1 MKINLRRILLAIVI
15 LAGAFG
21 AYQWNV
27 QRKAASQAATA
38 AAEATKVVAQTLE
51 LAPTDIVVAQTQTL
65 TQGLPVS
72 GTLKAVNSAMV
83 KARVVGELMDFTL
96 REGDRVQQGQVVA
109 RIDPTEYLAR
119 QRQAQRQVDA
129 AMAQVEVAQKQFD
142 NNKALVDQGFISKTA
157 LDTSLSNLSGA
168 KASHLAAVAALD
180 VARKSVDD
188 TTLKAPLPGL
198 IAQRLAQP
206 GERVGLDAR
215 IVEIVDLSQLEIEA
229 AIPPADAAA
238 VRIGQS
244 ARLTLEGSSAIV
256 QARVLR
262 INPSAQAGSRSVLI
276 YLGVKN
282 SADSHQPDIRQ
293 PNSRQPDLRQGLFV
307 QGLLS
312 TTDISA
318 LAVPVTSVRTDK
330 PQPYVQ
336 WIDNGQVRHM
346 TVALGARGQVGE
358 HHWVA
363 VTGVGATL
371 AQGAQ
376 ILSASSGAVREGTR
390 VKFTAVKP

>member
-1 MKINLRRILLAIVI
+1 MKSYLRRALLAIVI
-15 LAGAFG
+15 LAAAFG
-21 AYQWNV
+21 AYRWNL
-27 QRKAASQAATA
+27 QRKAAAQVTA
-38 AAEATKVVAQTLE
+38 ASTEAAKLVAQTLE
-51 LAPTDIVVAQTQTL
+51 LAPSDVVVAQTL
-65 TQGLPVS
+65 TMTQDLPVS

-83 KARVVGELMDFTL
+83 KARVAGELMDFTL

-129 AMAQVEVAQKQFD
+129 ALAQVEVAQKQFD

-157 LDTSLSNLSGA
+157 LDTSLFNLNGA
-168 KASHLAAVAALD
+168 KATHLAAVAAFD

-188 TTLKAPLPGL
+188 TSLKAPLSGL

-206 GERVGLDAR
+206 GERVALDAR
-215 IVEIVDLSQLEIEA
+215 IVEIVDLTQLEVEA
-229 AIPPADAAA
+229 AVPPADAAQ

-244 ARLTLEGSSAIV
+244 ASLTLEGSTTSV
-256 QARVLR
+256 KARVLR
-262 INPSAQAGSRSVLI
+262 INPSAQAGSRSVLM
-276 YLGVKN
+276 YLGVQ
-282 SADSHQPDIRQ
+282 AH
-293 PNSRQPDLRQGLFV
+293 PDLRQGLFV
-307 QGLLS
+307 QGQLATTAVS
-312 TTDISA
+312 T

-346 TVALGARGQVGE
+346 TVSQGLRGQAQAQE
-358 HHWVA
+358 MVA

-371 AQGAQ
+371 TEGMQ
-376 ILSASSGAVREGTR
+376 ILSASSGAVREGTK
-390 VKFTAVKP
+390 VKFTTVKP

>member
-1 MKINLRRILLAIVI
+1 MKLSLRRTLLAIVI
-15 LAGAFG
+15 LAAAFG
-21 AYQWNV
+21 IYKWVA
-27 QRKAASQAATA
+27 QRKATAQASSA
-38 AAEATKVVAQTLE
+38 AAEAAKVVAQTLE
-51 LAPTDIVVAQTQTL
+51 LGPSDIVVAQTLTL
-65 TQGLPVS
+65 SQGLPVS

-96 REGDRVQQGQVVA
+96 REGDRVKQGQVVA

-129 AMAQVEVAQKQFD
+129 ATAQVEVAQKQFD
-142 NNKALVDQGFISKTA
+142 NNQALVDQGFISKTA
-157 LDTSLSNLSGA
+157 LDTSLSNLNGA

-188 TTLKAPLPGL
+188 TVLKAPLSGL

-206 GERVGLDAR
+206 GERVALEAR
-215 IVEIVDLSQLEIEA
+215 IVEIVDLNQLEIEA
-229 AIPPADAAA
+229 AIPSSDAAA

-244 ARLTLEGSSAIV
+244 ASLTMEGSQGVV

-262 INPSAQAGSRSVLI
+262 INPSVQAGSRSVLI
-276 YLGVKN
+276 YLGVN
-282 SADSHQPDIRQ
+282 HQTE
-293 PNSRQPDLRQGLFV
+293 SRQPELRQGLFV
-307 QGLLS
+307 QGQLA
-312 TTDISA
+312 TTEMLA

-346 TVALGARGQVGE
+346 TVTLGARGQVGE
-358 HHWVA
+358 QNRVA

-371 AQGAQ
+371 TEGAQ
-376 ILSASSGAVREGTR
+376 ILGASSGAVREGTR

>member
-1 MKINLRRILLAIVI
+1 MKLSLRRTLLAIVI
-15 LAGAFG
+15 LAAAFG
-21 AYQWNV
+21 IYKWVA
-27 QRKAASQAATA
+27 QRKATAQASSA
-38 AAEATKVVAQTLE
+38 AAEAAKVVAQTLE
-51 LAPTDIVVAQTQTL
+51 LGPSDIVVAQTLTL
-65 TQGLPVS
+65 SQGLPVS

-96 REGDRVQQGQVVA
+96 REGDRVKQGQVVA

-129 AMAQVEVAQKQFD
+129 ATAQVEVAQKQFD
-142 NNKALVDQGFISKTA
+142 NNQALVDQGFISKTA
-157 LDTSLSNLSGA
+157 LDTSLSNLNGA

-188 TTLKAPLPGL
+188 TVLKAPLSGL

-206 GERVGLDAR
+206 GERVALDAR
-215 IVEIVDLSQLEIEA
+215 IVEIVDLNQLEIEA
-229 AIPPADAAA
+229 AIPSSDAAA

-244 ARLTLEGSSAIV
+244 ASLTMEGSQGVV

-262 INPSAQAGSRSVLI
+262 INPSVQAGSRSVMI

-282 SADSHQPDIRQ
+282 QPE
-293 PNSRQPDLRQGLFV
+293 SRQSELRQGLFV
-307 QGLLS
+307 QGQLA
-312 TTDISA
+312 TTEISA

-346 TVALGARGQVGE
+346 TVTLGARGQVGE
-358 HHWVA
+358 QNRVA

-371 AQGAQ
+371 TEGAQ
-376 ILSASSGAVREGTR
+376 ILGASSGAVREGTR

>member
-1 MKINLRRILLAIVI
+1 MKLSLRRTLLAIVL
-15 LAGAFG
+15 LAAAFG
-21 AYQWNV
+21 AYQWV
-27 QRKAASQAATA
+27 SQRKAAAQASSA
-38 AAEATKVVAQTLE
+38 AAEAAKVVAQTLE
-51 LAPTDIVVAQTQTL
+51 LAPSDIVVAQTMTL
-65 TQGLPVS
+65 SQGLPVS

-129 AMAQVEVAQKQFD
+129 ATAQVEVAQKQFD
-142 NNKALVDQGFISKTA
+142 NNQALVDQGFISKTA
-157 LDTSLSNLSGA
+157 LDTSLSNLNGA

-188 TTLKAPLPGL
+188 TVLKAPLSGL

-206 GERVGLDAR
+206 GERVALDAR
-215 IVEIVDLSQLEIEA
+215 IVEIVDLNQLEIEA
-229 AIPPADAAA
+229 AIPSSDAAA

-244 ARLTLEGSSAIV
+244 ASLTLEGSQGVV

-262 INPSAQAGSRSVLI
+262 INPSVQAGSRSVLI
-276 YLGVKN
+276 YLGVN
-282 SADSHQPDIRQ
+282 HQTE
-293 PNSRQPDLRQGLFV
+293 SRQPELRQGLFV
-307 QGLLS
+307 QGQLA
-312 TTDISA
+312 TTEMSA

-346 TVALGARGQVGE
+346 TVRLGARGQVGE
-358 HHWVA
+358 ENRVA
-363 VTGVGATL
+363 VTGVGAALVEGT
-371 AQGAQ
+371 Q
-376 ILSASSGAVREGTR
+376 ILGASSGAVREGTR

>member
-1 MKINLRRILLAIVI
+1 MKSYLRRALLAIVI
-15 LAGAFG
+15 LAAAFG
-21 AYQWNV
+21 AYRWNL
-27 QRKAASQAATA
+27 QRKAAAQVTA
-38 AAEATKVVAQTLE
+38 ASTEAAKLVAQTMELAPSDVVVAQTL
-51 LAPTDIVVAQTQTL
+51 TMTQD
-65 TQGLPVS
+65 LPVS

-83 KARVVGELMDFTL
+83 KARVAGELMDFTL

-129 AMAQVEVAQKQFD
+129 ALAQVEVAQKQFD

-157 LDTSLSNLSGA
+157 LDTSLFNLNGA
-168 KASHLAAVAALD
+168 KATHLAAVAALD

-188 TTLKAPLPGL
+188 TSLKAPLSGL

-206 GERVGLDAR
+206 GERVALDAR
-215 IVEIVDLSQLEIEA
+215 IVEIVDLTQLEVEA
-229 AIPPADAAA
+229 AVPPADAAQ

-244 ARLTLEGSSAIV
+244 ASLTLEGSTTSV
-256 QARVLR
+256 KARVLR
-262 INPSAQAGSRSVLI
+262 INPSAQAGSRSVLM
-276 YLGVKN
+276 YLGVQ
-282 SADSHQPDIRQ
+282 AH
-293 PNSRQPDLRQGLFV
+293 PDLRQGLFV
-307 QGLLS
+307 QGQLATTAVS
-312 TTDISA
+312 T

-346 TVALGARGQVGE
+346 TVSQGLRGQAQAQE
-358 HHWVA
+358 MVA

-371 AQGAQ
+371 TEGMQ
-376 ILSASSGAVREGTR
+376 ILSASSGAVREGTK
-390 VKFTAVKP
+390 VKFTTVKP

>member
-1 MKINLRRILLAIVI
+1 MKTYLRRILLAIVI

-83 KARVVGELMDFTL
+83 KARVSGELMDFNL

-157 LDTSLSNLSGA
+157 LDTSLSNLNGA
-168 KASHLAAVAALD
+168 KASHLAAMAALD

-282 SADSHQPDIRQ
+282 SAESHQPD
-293 PNSRQPDLRQGLFV
+293 SRQPDLRQGLFV

-346 TVALGARGQVGE
+346 TVTLGARGQVGE
-358 HHWVA
+358 QHWVA

-371 AQGAQ
+371 AQGGQ
-376 ILSASSGAVREGTR
+376 ILSVSSGAVREGTR

>member
-1 MKINLRRILLAIVI
+1 MKINLRRTLLAIVI

-282 SADSHQPDIRQ
+282 SADSL
-293 PNSRQPDLRQGLFV
+293 QPDLRQGLFV

-358 HHWVA
+358 QHWVA

>member
-1 MKINLRRILLAIVI
+1 MKLSLRRTLLAIVI
-15 LAGAFG
+15 LAAAFG
-21 AYQWNV
+21 IYKWVA
-27 QRKAASQAATA
+27 QRKATAQASSA
-38 AAEATKVVAQTLE
+38 AAEAAKVVAQTLE
-51 LAPTDIVVAQTQTL
+51 LEPSDIVVAQTLTL
-65 TQGLPVS
+65 SQGLPVS

-129 AMAQVEVAQKQFD
+129 ATAQVEVAQKQFD
-142 NNKALVDQGFISKTA
+142 NNQALVDQGFISKTA
-157 LDTSLSNLSGA
+157 LDTSLSNLNGA

-188 TTLKAPLPGL
+188 TVLKAPLSGL

-206 GERVGLDAR
+206 GERVALDAR
-215 IVEIVDLSQLEIEA
+215 IVEIVDLNQLEIEA
-229 AIPPADAAA
+229 AIPSSDAAA

-244 ARLTLEGSSAIV
+244 ASLTMEGSQGVV

-262 INPSAQAGSRSVLI
+262 INPSVQAGSRSVLI
-276 YLGVKN
+276 YLGVN
-282 SADSHQPDIRQ
+282 HQTE
-293 PNSRQPDLRQGLFV
+293 SRQPELRQGLFV
-307 QGLLS
+307 QGQLA
-312 TTDISA
+312 TTEMSA

-346 TVALGARGQVGE
+346 TVTLGARGQVGE
-358 HHWVA
+358 QNRVA
-363 VTGVGATL
+363 VTGVGAALVEGT
-371 AQGAQ
+371 Q
-376 ILSASSGAVREGTR
+376 ILGASSGAVREGTR

>member
-188 TTLKAPLPGL
+188 TTLKAPLTGL

-358 HHWVA
+358 QHWVA

>member
-1 MKINLRRILLAIVI
+1 MKPYLRRTLLAIVV
-15 LAGAFG
+15 LGAALG
-21 AYQWNV
+21 AYKV
-27 QRKAASQAATA
+27 IAQRKATAQATSA
-38 AAEATKVVAQTLE
+38 AAEAAKVVAQTLE
-51 LAPTDIVVAQTQTL
+51 LAPSDIVVAQTQTL

-83 KARVVGELMDFTL
+83 KARVTGELMDFTL
-96 REGDRVQQGQVVA
+96 REGDRVKQGQVVA

-168 KASHLAAVAALD
+168 KASYLAAVAALD

-188 TTLKAPLPGL
+188 TTLKAPLSGL

-206 GERVGLDAR
+206 GERVAPDAR

-229 AIPPADAAA
+229 AVPPADAAA
-238 VRIGQS
+238 VRMGQS
-244 ARLTLEGSSAIV
+244 ASLTMEGSQRVV

-262 INPSAQAGSRSVLI
+262 INPSTQAGSRSVLI
-276 YLGVKN
+276 YLGVN
-282 SADSHQPDIRQ
+282 NQAE
-293 PNSRQPDLRQGLFV
+293 SRQTELRQGLFL
-307 QGLLS
+307 QGQLATTELS
-312 TTDISA
+312 S

-336 WIDNGQVRHM
+336 WIDNSQVRHM
-346 TVALGARGQVGE
+346 TVNLGARGQVNE
-358 HHWVA
+358 QNMVA

-371 AQGAQ
+371 AEGTQ

>member
-1 MKINLRRILLAIVI
+1 MKSYLRRALLAIVI
-15 LAGAFG
+15 LAAAFG
-21 AYQWNV
+21 AYRWNL
-27 QRKAASQAATA
+27 QRKAAAQVTA
-38 AAEATKVVAQTLE
+38 ASTEAAKLVAQTLE
-51 LAPTDIVVAQTQTL
+51 LAPSDVVVAQTL
-65 TQGLPVS
+65 TMTQDLPVS

-83 KARVVGELMDFTL
+83 KARVAGELMDFTL

-129 AMAQVEVAQKQFD
+129 ALAQVEVAQKQFD

-157 LDTSLSNLSGA
+157 LDTSLFNLNGA
-168 KASHLAAVAALD
+168 KATHLAAVAALD

-188 TTLKAPLPGL
+188 TSLKAPLSGL

-206 GERVGLDAR
+206 GERVALDAR
-215 IVEIVDLSQLEIEA
+215 IVEIVDLTQLEVEA
-229 AIPPADAAA
+229 AVPPADAAQ

-244 ARLTLEGSSAIV
+244 ASLTLEGSTTSV
-256 QARVLR
+256 KARVLR
-262 INPSAQAGSRSVLI
+262 INPSAQAGSRSVLM
-276 YLGVKN
+276 YLGVQ
-282 SADSHQPDIRQ
+282 AH
-293 PNSRQPDLRQGLFV
+293 PDLRQGLFV
-307 QGLLS
+307 QGQLATTAVS
-312 TTDISA
+312 T

-346 TVALGARGQVGE
+346 TVSQGLRGQAQAQE
-358 HHWVA
+358 MVA

-371 AQGAQ
+371 TEGMQ
-376 ILSASSGAVREGTR
+376 ILSASSGAVREGTK
-390 VKFTAVKP
+390 VKFTTVKP

>member
-188 TTLKAPLPGL
+188 TTLKAPLTGL

-282 SADSHQPDIRQ
+282 SADS
-293 PNSRQPDLRQGLFV
+293 RQPDLRQGLFV

-358 HHWVA
+358 QHWVA

>member
-188 TTLKAPLPGL
+188 TTLKAPLTGL

-282 SADSHQPDIRQ
+282 SADSRQPD
-293 PNSRQPDLRQGLFV
+293 SRQPDLRQGLFV

-358 HHWVA
+358 QHWVA

>member
-1 MKINLRRILLAIVI
+1 MKTYLRRILLAIVI

-157 LDTSLSNLSGA
+157 LDTSLSNLNGA
-168 KASHLAAVAALD
+168 KASHLAAMAALD

-282 SADSHQPDIRQ
+282 SAESHQPD
-293 PNSRQPDLRQGLFV
+293 SRQPDLRQGLFV

-346 TVALGARGQVGE
+346 TVTLGARGQVGE
-358 HHWVA
+358 QHWVA

-371 AQGAQ
+371 AQGGQ

>member
-188 TTLKAPLPGL
+188 TTLKAPLTGL

-282 SADSHQPDIRQ
+282 SAESRQPD
-293 PNSRQPDLRQGLFV
+293 SRQPDLRQGLFV

-358 HHWVA
+358 QHWVA

>member
-1 MKINLRRILLAIVI
+1 MKLSLRRTLLAIVI
-15 LAGAFG
+15 LAAAFG
-21 AYQWNV
+21 IYKWVA
-27 QRKAASQAATA
+27 QRKATAQASSA
-38 AAEATKVVAQTLE
+38 AAEAAKVVAQTLE
-51 LAPTDIVVAQTQTL
+51 LGPSDIVVAQTLTL
-65 TQGLPVS
+65 SQGLPVS

-129 AMAQVEVAQKQFD
+129 ATAQVEVAQKQFD
-142 NNKALVDQGFISKTA
+142 NNQALVDQGFISKTA
-157 LDTSLSNLSGA
+157 LDTSLSNLNGA

-188 TTLKAPLPGL
+188 TVLKAPLSGL

-206 GERVGLDAR
+206 GERVALDAR
-215 IVEIVDLSQLEIEA
+215 IVEIVDLNQLEIEA
-229 AIPPADAAA
+229 AIPSSDAAA

-244 ARLTLEGSSAIV
+244 ASLTMEGSQGVV

-262 INPSAQAGSRSVLI
+262 INPSVQAGSRSVLI
-276 YLGVKN
+276 YLGVN
-282 SADSHQPDIRQ
+282 HQTE
-293 PNSRQPDLRQGLFV
+293 SRQPELRQGLFV
-307 QGLLS
+307 QGQLA
-312 TTDISA
+312 TTEMSA

-346 TVALGARGQVGE
+346 TVTLGARGQVGE
-358 HHWVA
+358 QNRVA
-363 VTGVGATL
+363 VTGVGAALVEGT
-371 AQGAQ
+371 Q
-376 ILSASSGAVREGTR
+376 ILGASSGAVREGTR

>member
-1 MKINLRRILLAIVI
+1 MKSYLRRALLAIVI
-15 LAGAFG
+15 LAAAFG
-21 AYQWNV
+21 AYRWNL
-27 QRKAASQAATA
+27 QRKAAAQVTA
-38 AAEATKVVAQTLE
+38 ASTEDAKLVAQTLE
-51 LAPTDIVVAQTQTL
+51 LAPSDVVVAQTL
-65 TQGLPVS
+65 TMTQDLPVS

-83 KARVVGELMDFTL
+83 KARVAGELMDFTL

-129 AMAQVEVAQKQFD
+129 ALAQVEVAQKQFD

-157 LDTSLSNLSGA
+157 LDTSLFNLNGA
-168 KASHLAAVAALD
+168 KATHLAAVAAFD

-188 TTLKAPLPGL
+188 TSLKAPLSGL

-206 GERVGLDAR
+206 GERVALDAR
-215 IVEIVDLSQLEIEA
+215 IVEIVDLTQLEVEA
-229 AIPPADAAA
+229 AVPPADAAQ

-244 ARLTLEGSSAIV
+244 ASLTLEGSTTSV
-256 QARVLR
+256 KARVLR
-262 INPSAQAGSRSVLI
+262 INPSAQAGSRSVLM
-276 YLGVKN
+276 YLGVQ
-282 SADSHQPDIRQ
+282 AH
-293 PNSRQPDLRQGLFV
+293 PDLRQGLFV
-307 QGLLS
+307 QGQLATTAVS
-312 TTDISA
+312 T

-346 TVALGARGQVGE
+346 TVSQGLRGQAQAQE
-358 HHWVA
+358 MVA

-371 AQGAQ
+371 TEGMQ
-376 ILSASSGAVREGTR
+376 ILSASSGAVREGTK
-390 VKFTAVKP
+390 VKFTTVKP

>member
-1 MKINLRRILLAIVI
+1 MKLSLRRTLLAIVI
-15 LAGAFG
+15 LAAAFG
-21 AYQWNV
+21 IYKWVA
-27 QRKAASQAATA
+27 QRKATAQASSA
-38 AAEATKVVAQTLE
+38 AAEAAKVVAQTLE
-51 LAPTDIVVAQTQTL
+51 LEPSDIVVAQTL
-65 TQGLPVS
+65 ILSQGLPVS

-129 AMAQVEVAQKQFD
+129 ATAQVEVAQKQFD
-142 NNKALVDQGFISKTA
+142 NNQALVDQGFISKTA
-157 LDTSLSNLSGA
+157 LDTSLSNLNGA

-188 TTLKAPLPGL
+188 TVLKAPLSGL

-206 GERVGLDAR
+206 GERVALDAR
-215 IVEIVDLSQLEIEA
+215 IVEIVDLNQLEIEA
-229 AIPPADAAA
+229 AIPSSDAAA

-244 ARLTLEGSSAIV
+244 ASLTMEGSQGVV

-262 INPSAQAGSRSVLI
+262 INPSVQAGSRSVLI
-276 YLGVKN
+276 YLGVN
-282 SADSHQPDIRQ
+282 HQTE
-293 PNSRQPDLRQGLFV
+293 SRQPELRQGLFV
-307 QGLLS
+307 QGQLA
-312 TTDISA
+312 TTEMSA
-318 LAVPVTSVRTDK
+318 LALPVTSVRTDK

-346 TVALGARGQVGE
+346 TVSLGARGQVGE
-358 HHWVA
+358 QNRVA
-363 VTGVGATL
+363 VTGVGAALVEGT
-371 AQGAQ
+371 Q
-376 ILSASSGAVREGTR
+376 ILGASSGAVREGTR

>member
-1 MKINLRRILLAIVI
+1 MKSYLRRALLAIVI
-15 LAGAFG
+15 LAAAFG
-21 AYQWNV
+21 AYRWNL
-27 QRKAASQAATA
+27 QRKAAAQVTA
-38 AAEATKVVAQTLE
+38 ASTEAAKLVAQTLE
-51 LAPTDIVVAQTQTL
+51 LAPSDVVVAQTL
-65 TQGLPVS
+65 TMTQDLPVS

-83 KARVVGELMDFTL
+83 KARVAGELMDFTL

-129 AMAQVEVAQKQFD
+129 ALAQVEVAQKQFD

-157 LDTSLSNLSGA
+157 LDTSLFNLNGA
-168 KASHLAAVAALD
+168 KATHLAAVAAFD

-188 TTLKAPLPGL
+188 TSLKAPLSGL

-206 GERVGLDAR
+206 GERVALDAR
-215 IVEIVDLSQLEIEA
+215 IVEIVDLTQLEVEA
-229 AIPPADAAA
+229 AVPPADAAQ

-244 ARLTLEGSSAIV
+244 ASLTLEGSTTSV
-256 QARVLR
+256 KARVLR
-262 INPSAQAGSRSVLI
+262 INPSAQAGSRSVLM
-276 YLGVKN
+276 YLGVQ
-282 SADSHQPDIRQ
+282 AH
-293 PNSRQPDLRQGLFV
+293 PDLRQGLFV
-307 QGLLS
+307 QGQLATTAVS
-312 TTDISA
+312 T

-346 TVALGARGQVGE
+346 TVSQGLRGQAQAQE
-358 HHWVA
+358 MVA

-371 AQGAQ
+371 TEGTQ
-376 ILSASSGAVREGTR
+376 ILSASSGAVREGTK
-390 VKFTAVKP
+390 VKFTTVKP

>member
-1 MKINLRRILLAIVI
+1 MKSYLRRALLAIVI
-15 LAGAFG
+15 LAAAFG
-21 AYQWNV
+21 AYRWNL
-27 QRKAASQAATA
+27 QRKAAAQVTA
-38 AAEATKVVAQTLE
+38 ASTEAAKLVAQTLE
-51 LAPTDIVVAQTQTL
+51 LAPSDVVVAQTL
-65 TQGLPVS
+65 TMTQDLPVS

-83 KARVVGELMDFTL
+83 KARVAGELMDFTL

-129 AMAQVEVAQKQFD
+129 ALAQVEVAQKQFD

-157 LDTSLSNLSGA
+157 LDTSLFNLNGA
-168 KASHLAAVAALD
+168 KATHLAAVAAFD

-188 TTLKAPLPGL
+188 TSLKAPLSGL

-206 GERVGLDAR
+206 GERVALDAR
-215 IVEIVDLSQLEIEA
+215 IVEIVDLNQLEVEA
-229 AIPPADAAA
+229 AVPPADAAQ

-244 ARLTLEGSSAIV
+244 ASLTLEGSTTSV
-256 QARVLR
+256 KARVLR
-262 INPSAQAGSRSVLI
+262 INPSAQAGSRSVLM
-276 YLGVKN
+276 YLGVQ
-282 SADSHQPDIRQ
+282 AH
-293 PNSRQPDLRQGLFV
+293 PDLRQGLFV
-307 QGLLS
+307 QGQLS
-312 TTDISA
+312 TTAVST

-346 TVALGARGQVGE
+346 TVSQGLRGQAQAQE
-358 HHWVA
+358 MVA

-371 AQGAQ
+371 TEGMQ
-376 ILSASSGAVREGTR
+376 ILSASSGAVREGTK
-390 VKFTAVKP
+390 VKFTTVKP